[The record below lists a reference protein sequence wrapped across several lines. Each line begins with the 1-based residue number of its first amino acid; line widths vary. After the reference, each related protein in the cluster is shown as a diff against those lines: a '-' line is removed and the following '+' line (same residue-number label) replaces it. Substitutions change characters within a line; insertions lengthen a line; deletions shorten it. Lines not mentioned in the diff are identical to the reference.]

1 MRVAVLRNAVSP
13 QAALEDQDTLTQTL
27 AVLAALDRAGIE
39 AFELV
44 MDRGPDEAARQ
55 AKALG
60 AAVVFNLVEAVDGSA
75 RQAHLVPAAMRR
87 AEVACTG
94 SGSRAML
101 LSTSKILCK
110 TVLARAEIPAPPLF
124 RPGLPGDWIIK
135 SVWEHASFGLDA
147 DSILSA
153 PDRRT
158 MRRTLTRARSTHG
171 GAWFAEAFV
180 PGREFNLA
188 LIRTP
193 KGPRVL
199 PPAEIRFD
207 AAGSGGHHIVDW
219 AAKWDESS
227 AAYARTPRTFDFPT
241 SDKNL
246 LTTLGRLAL
255 RCWEAFGLDGYARVD
270 FRVHPQDGPMVIDVN
285 ANPCLSP
292 DAGFAAALD
301 RAGLAYEAVMAGLVE
316 FARGPRPLLLRNPK
330 PCFVSAASS
339 TTC

>member
-1 MRVAVLRNAVSP
+1 MRVAVLRNAVAP
-13 QAALEDQDTLTQTL
+13 HAALEDQDTLTQTR
-27 AVLAALDRAGIE
+27 AVLSALDRAGIE
-39 AFELV
+39 AVELV
-44 MDRGPDEAARQ
+44 MEQGPDMAAQQ
-55 AKALG
+55 ARDTG
-60 AAVVFNLVEAVDGSA
+60 ATVVFNLVEAVGGSA

-87 AEVACTG
+87 ANLACTG

-110 TVLARAEIPAPPLF
+110 SVLARAGIPAPSLF
-124 RPGLPGDWIIK
+124 RSGLPGDWIVK
-135 SVWEHASFGLDA
+135 SVWEHASFGLNE
-147 DSILSA
+147 DSILST
-153 PDRRT
+153 PDQRT
-158 MRRTLTRARSTHG
+158 VSRALTRARSVHG

-188 LIRTP
+188 LISTP

-199 PPAEIRFD
+199 PPSEISFD
-207 AAGSGGHHIVDW
+207 AGPSGRQIVDW
-219 AAKWDESS
+219 AAKWEESS
-227 AAYARTPRTFDFPT
+227 SAYARTPRTFDFPPA
-241 SDKNL
+241 DKNL

-255 RCWEAFGLDGYARVD
+255 RCWEVFGLSGYARID

-301 RAGLAYEAVMAGLVE
+301 RAGLAYEAIMAGLVQY
-316 FARGPRPLLLRNPK
+316 ARALKSFFPRGVK
-330 PCFVSAASS
+330 PCFASAAFS